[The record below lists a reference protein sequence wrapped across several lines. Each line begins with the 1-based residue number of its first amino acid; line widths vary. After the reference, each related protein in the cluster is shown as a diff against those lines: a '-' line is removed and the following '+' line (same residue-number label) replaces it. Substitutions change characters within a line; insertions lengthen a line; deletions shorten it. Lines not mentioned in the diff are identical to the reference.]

1 MRSEQSLLLFPSEQ
15 CSCVLKRG
23 MGGVRKRGIKL
34 RFEKV
39 VGKKKKRITCFKGTV
54 EGFKI
59 ALSRQE
65 K

>member
-39 VGKKKKRITCFKGTV
+39 VGEKKKKKNNVF
-54 EGFKI
+54 
-59 ALSRQE
+59 
-65 K
+65 